1 MVNFY
6 KYLEII
12 NEGKTAGKTGLY
24 PLGYGGIGNYPPEY
38 LLPGSADAIY
48 YISADER
55 LQKCWE
61 KEPFKI
67 DHLKPVPIWTKPH
80 GKKLYV
86 AATAKLPPGKTIP
99 FKGLP
104 KDKAEKPLKITKHNK
119 QKCMVSNPE
128 CLPGNLVGKKAEKFG
143 DPCPDTFKMPD

>member
-1 MVNFY
+1 MIKFY
-6 KYLEII
+6 EYLQVI
-12 NEGKTAGKTGLY
+12 NEGKTSGKTGLY
-24 PLGYGGIGNYPPEY
+24 PLGYGGVGQYPPEY

-80 GKKLYV
+80 GQNHLC
-86 AATAKLPPGKTIP
+86 T
-99 FKGLP
+99 
-104 KDKAEKPLKITKHNK
+104 
-119 QKCMVSNPE
+119 
-128 CLPGNLVGKKAEKFG
+128 
-143 DPCPDTFKMPD
+143 

>member
-1 MVNFY
+1 MLSFY
-6 KYLEII
+6 DFVQLL

-38 LLPGSADAIY
+38 LIPQSADAIY

-55 LQKCWE
+55 LQKIWE

-67 DHLKPVPIWTKPH
+67 DHLKPVPLWTHKQ
-80 GKKLYV
+80 GKSQFV
-86 AATAKLPPGKTIP
+86 AQTAKLPPGDVVP
-99 FKGLP
+99 F
-104 KDKAEKPLKITKHNK
+104 KPLKLDGDIKPFKDKKH
-119 QKCMVSNPE
+119 KCQVANPT
-128 CLPGNLVGKKAEKFG
+128 CLPAHLVDKKAERFG

>member
-1 MVNFY
+1 MIKFY
-6 KYLEII
+6 KYLQVI
-12 NEGKTAGKTGLY
+12 NEGKTSGKTGLY
-24 PLGYGGIGNYPPEY
+24 PLGYGGVGQYPPEY

-86 AATAKLPPGKTIP
+86 AATAKLPPGDVKP
-99 FKGLP
+99 FKPLP
-104 KDKAEKPLKITKHNK
+104 PDPDEKLIKVNNRNK
-119 QKCMVSNPE
+119 QKCMVSEPQ
-128 CLPGNLVGKKAEKFG
+128 CLPPNLVDRKAERWG

>member
-1 MVNFY
+1 MISFFE
-6 KYLEII
+6 YLSII
-12 NEGKTAGKTGLY
+12 NEGKTSGKTGLY

-38 LLPGSADAIY
+38 AIPGSADAIY

-55 LQKCWE
+55 LQHVWE

-67 DHLKPVPIWTKPH
+67 DHLKPIPIWTKPQ

-86 AATAKLPPGKTIP
+86 GVSAKMPPGNVVPPKGTTLPGDIKT
-99 FKGLP
+99 
-104 KDKAEKPLKITKHNK
+104 LKTKKH
-119 QKCMVSNPE
+119 KCQVDNPT
-128 CLPGNLVGKKAEKFG
+128 CLPANLVGKKAERFG